1 MSADLPAPKSGLR
14 NLLNRGKYI
23 SGRILIL
30 SPALFGAGQ
39 PVTAQCVL
47 SFIGGLLFLQHLALR
62 IRVESIRFTQ
72 LFKRASSV
80 RFPAR
85 KSVGL
90 SLDPRPD
97 RTLLLSEFIGL
108 ICQIIQLLLPGDLI
122 TEICQLT
129 FIFQGFV
136 FVGQQ

>member
-1 MSADLPAPKSGLR
+1 M
-14 NLLNRGKYI
+14 
-23 SGRILIL
+23 
-30 SPALFGAGQ
+30 
-39 PVTAQCVL
+39 
-47 SFIGGLLFLQHLALR
+47 LFLQHLALR
-62 IRVESIRFTQ
+62 TRIEGVRFTQ

-80 RFPAR
+80 RFPTG

-129 FIFQGFV
+129 FVFQGFV